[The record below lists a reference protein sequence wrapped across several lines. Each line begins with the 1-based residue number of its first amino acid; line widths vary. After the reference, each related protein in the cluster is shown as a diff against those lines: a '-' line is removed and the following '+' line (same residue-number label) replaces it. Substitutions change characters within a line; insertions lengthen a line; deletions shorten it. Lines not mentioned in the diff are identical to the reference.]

1 MNQIVTRA
9 RILGYCMGVRRAVE
23 TAEKCITDYPGKK
36 IYSFGPL
43 IHNSRALQHL
53 ESLGLQVLPADDQGI
68 ESIDPADNPVVI
80 IRAHGVPPQTR
91 DKLAAKNCI
100 IVDATCPRVVAN
112 QKKASLRAAEGYTVI
127 IAGDKN
133 HGEVMAVEGSARYA
147 GAPETYLVATSEE
160 AEALPITEKL
170 EDHLKVLLLS
180 QTTFSSK
187 VYTAIAR
194 TLSIKLPSIE
204 VVDTICPATRER
216 QDALW
221 ELSEQVDGIIVV
233 GGKNS
238 ANTRRLYTTAASI
251 CGHVWHIESADEI
264 PEEFF
269 SLPRVGITAGAST
282 PDFIIAEVENALQRH

>member
-1 MNQIVTRA
+1 
-9 RILGYCMGVRRAVE
+9 MGVRRAVE
-23 TAEKCITDYPGKK
+23 TAEKCLLDYPDKK

-43 IHNSRALQHL
+43 IHNDLALQHL
-53 ESLGLQVLPADDQGI
+53 ESKGLHVLPANDEGI
-68 ESIDPADNPVVI
+68 ESIVAEENPVVI
-80 IRAHGVPPQTR
+80 IRAHGVSPQIR
-91 DKLAAKNCI
+91 NRLVQKNCI

-112 QKKASLRAAEGYTVI
+112 QKKASVRASEGYTVI
-127 IAGDKN
+127 IAGDKD
-133 HGEVMAVEGSARYA
+133 HGEVMAVEGSARNA
-147 GAPETYLVATSEE
+147 GSPSTFTVASAAE
-160 AEALPITEKL
+160 AEQLPITEKL

-221 ELSEQVDGIIVV
+221 ELSEEVDGIIVV

-238 ANTRRLYTTAASI
+238 ANTQRLYTTAASI
-251 CGHVWHIESADEI
+251 CPHACHIESADEI
-264 PEEFF
+264 PEDFY

-282 PDFIIAEVENALQRH
+282 PDFIIEAVEAALACR